1 MTRRRHPWRA
11 FPFTGCLLVILAV
24 LAARF
29 EAPLMAAVSLTAVA
43 PLGASAGVVVQITGT
58 GFDPVASNNRV
69 TLTAPGGASA
79 SVVGETIAVL
89 DAAKGIRRLGVTVPA
104 GLPIGTAAIVVTN
117 TTTNEAAGGRTL
129 QIIDITLP
137 QTASGPRGVPQL
149 AVRVAGS
156 PNVQFVSGRTTVSFG
171 SGITVTS
178 VQVESGT
185 SLVATIAIAA
195 NAALGPRTVTAVTS
209 TQTAR
214 TAAPFTV
221 LDSNRAPAFTSS
233 PTLVAAE
240 SQPYVYQATATDP
253 DGDAI
258 TFRRLSGPDGL
269 TVSTSGLVGWTPGNT
284 QIGNHDVALEA
295 ADGRGGVA
303 QQTYRIGVAAAP
315 RLESIE
321 AAPALLRF
329 DSTGQVRNLAV
340 TGRRSDGQTVNLTA
354 PGTGTTYESTNRFV
368 ATVAP
373 DGAVTAVGNGETVIT
388 ARNGSVSDAVAV
400 IVEIGIVLQSLQLNP
415 PSTTLRNGGE
425 TQALTLIGRFS
436 DGTSRDLTTAAG
448 TTYASS
454 NQGSARVGADGLV
467 TAVANGQ
474 ISITAKHD
482 TLETTASV
490 IVSIPSG
497 TGFLRGEVYDD
508 SRGLP
513 LAGATIMLVTDG
525 GGTPGAPTQTTADGR
540 GQFSIRGRAGDTVIR
555 ITKPGF
561 TTVERRGQIPADGA
575 ATVLDVRLTP
585 LDIGANPMGS
595 ATGGTARDARQR
607 VTLQIAP
614 GGLPADA
621 ALTLTLVSPQG
632 LEGRLPA
639 GWSPI
644 AAVSIEPAL
653 TFSFPL
659 TLTLPHLL
667 PAAPS
672 GATLTL
678 ARYDQA
684 RHEWVTVEGQPQ
696 AGPGG
701 STVVASI
708 DRSGEFAVIVPD
720 GAPSVPPAP
729 VADEPLRGIDL
740 PVEVPSGMTAAGE
753 VIPRSAPPGDSAR
766 ALGRVGLIAPGP
778 IVSGTIVQVR
788 VSERFDLLDS
798 SQLHTLPFTQDLV
811 AYALPRQ
818 NIGGSVGASFPVTPS
833 RDFTIQQLMLGAIR
847 LDVHGFVPDAAATS
861 IGSGGGAIGNAEG
874 DALIVPAGALQ
885 SDAPIVV
892 RRVDLAGAGI
902 TLPAGFALIAAVQ
915 VEAPGTTFGDG
926 TQLSTPAAGLSATD
940 QFLVTRVFT
949 DPLGQRRLRLVALGE
964 VASGRLVTHTVLGGV
979 SLEGIRAGGEFVFL
993 KAGQPIG
1000 FVAGTVVRAAGA
1012 VVAAAVVTSD
1022 SLTIADLSSPSG
1034 AYLIPVAVAVPVTVR
1049 ADDAASGDSGTAT
1062 RQIDSAGQVVPT
1074 TLTLAVVGPSVLSVI
1089 PAGGS
1094 TNVALD
1100 TPITIDFS
1108 EPIAAESVSEASVV
1122 LQLAGTPVSAQR
1134 VLSAD
1139 RKRLVVRPSAA
1150 LAANSS
1156 YALSLTSGLRDVSGN
1171 ALSAFGPVSFAT
1183 FDPSKPAQ
1191 PVAGQLTAEL
1201 PDESGLVLVTG
1212 APGFAAAA
1220 GAVTVTNARTQETT
1234 TTLARI
1240 DGSFRVHIGALIGDE
1255 LVVTLRGTDGRD
1267 ISVRIT
1273 QFTAA
1278 DGSASIGVAGGTI
1291 AGPDGRSGS
1300 ILPRALARA
1309 GVFKLEG
1316 MASTAFPILPAGFS
1330 YADAFALRIDDAVFR
1345 SLASVT
1351 LSESQNRFAPSSAFA
1366 DPFEVT
1372 GDLTVPTDALTSSAI
1387 RLAVAVQ
1394 DDEGSRRSAAATTM
1408 VVATEPDRAL
1418 VETSHGAD
1426 FPTVFLTAP
1435 RETLAGQQV
1444 TVRAIAPTARVD
1456 FTRPL
1461 PAGVLATDSVLLVRR
1476 EDVAGAT
1483 RLVLIDTLGVV
1494 PAGGAPLLRTMGR
1507 ELPGLTAPGD
1517 YAMVATH
1524 DVFVLATGVAS
1535 GEEAIVT
1542 VDGLPFAFHTGGP
1555 NGRFA
1560 LPVRANQPFTL
1571 RFVDLTGVERG
1582 SSAGSAPQ
1590 AGSIDVGSPLAAA
1603 TRRVTVQTE
1612 PDERSLVDINTP
1624 LVLRFSEPIDG
1635 RSVATALIVTDDA
1648 GLRVFGRTVVSGDG
1662 LTATFR
1668 PLRRWRFATTY
1679 RFGLGMSLLARSG
1692 ARLPATF
1699 SGQFRTFAARVIG
1712 TLAVGEVRDVAVS
1725 GSTAIVGTT
1734 TGFSSVNASS
1744 PRNLQLVA
1752 SVPVAGGVGGV
1763 SLLPGSTIT
1772 DRTGAVH
1779 GGRLALI
1786 AAGSESSAGTVQTF
1800 DVTNP
1805 ATPLVLG
1812 STQVTTATGQSAPT
1826 GVPPFPGTPRT
1837 VVAEGDGRAFVAVE
1851 SAGVASL
1858 NLGAAIPLDTG
1869 APARGAAARYP
1880 EAAESMSD
1888 VALLENRLVA
1898 AGAAGLTILDAAT
1911 LARLGRTSTTGAAQG
1926 VAVLNDFP
1934 MDMDGSGII
1943 AQDTEVLDVA
1953 VVANGSDGTLQ
1964 IYRLPESGDP
1974 VLLSVIRFTGETSG
1988 VRVDAQERLAYV
2000 ALGDRGIAFVDL
2012 DGPASVQPVDDD
2024 RNGVDDRILGVVDTP
2039 GSARR
2044 VALDL
2049 SRGVGY
2055 VADGPGG
2062 VAVLQVVPPRTRFLT
2077 LRRDPIR
2084 AAAGDEE
2091 SILQSGI
2098 AFTTDDAIQVSLEA
2112 PATLDEQ
2119 LTLVLQQ
2126 NGPSSAV
2133 AFEDGSA
2140 ATRLTAGHNART
2152 LLIARG
2158 TPPLA
2163 ATLIVQN
2170 QAGAEVATQ
2179 PFRLTSPDPGTAVLT
2194 RMFVAPSPAILP
2206 QGTLSL
2212 QLSVGGRFTDDRVRN
2227 LTLASSGTKY
2237 EIVDSVIASI
2247 DANGLISAAAG
2258 GRTDIAISNGNT
2270 DTVAAVEVRHDPV
2283 LVALESKTPFLTLT
2297 SAAAPVPLDIAA
2309 RFSDRST
2316 RAASTVP
2323 GTTFTSSDPGV
2334 VTVTGAGLI
2343 NAVAD
2348 GTATI
2353 TAVNGS
2359 ARSEIQTTVEL
2370 ATAVDLTA
2378 ITLRPIAPI
2387 TTDDGAFD
2395 AEAVLTGSGSLG
2407 SLLVSFSV
2415 SGTAVE
2421 QQQAQVLRS
2430 GEAGVR
2436 LSGFATPGTFT
2447 VTASVVDPAD
2457 GQILTSTQPIEVRP
2471 GGGDHE
2477 PNGTAANAP
2486 GLTEGSTVNG
2496 SVGGTGDANDFYRF
2510 ATDAAGTLSLNL
2522 RLSSAAVPAG
2532 LVVVLRD
2539 GTGAEVGRFAVSSQT
2554 MRLPAAMPPGGGS
2567 IEILSPAGPVS
2578 YSLSFK
2584 FKQAPLAVTSVSPTA
2599 GPPGTVV
2606 TIDGSGFSSS
2616 ADDTSV
2622 LFGGIAGKI
2631 ISATPTRIVAQV
2643 SADGVNGPIDVVSGS
2658 GTVRGPAFVTG
2669 NATLPEAFLL
2679 PEDPS
2684 MTRYDPVSATFVD
2697 ITRLVIEVDPL
2708 VTRSNVDTLAAALGG
2723 TVVGTSPLTHR
2734 YVLAFP
2740 SNRTFAGLENLR
2752 RQLAGSAGV
2761 LGAETAEE
2769 RPLNSNRIDS
2779 RDNSGTW
2786 PGEALQRGAAFE
2798 QVRLHEA
2805 LDAIRRTPP
2814 FTDANELRK
2823 VRVVVIDSGFKPF
2836 LTDEFNFSGMKYM
2849 QRNSAGVFVESP
2861 LRDRDN
2867 HGTQVAGIVGA
2878 LNNGSAFSGALTG
2891 VYRRGENPNVDLIV
2905 YGCPGTVPREMNSEC
2920 TDGALHHLAG
2930 LIRNEGGAVP
2940 TVVNLSSGLSYADR
2954 PAVYTSQA
2962 RYWRQMLAAFRPAQ
2976 TVFVAAAGNDGVRA
2990 EKHLPAAEFDRRVN
3004 GISVGGSS
3012 LFNETRADYTGG
3024 QRRVV
3029 RGDVA
3034 CQTQTAGSNCG
3045 PGITLAAPGEGVFT
3059 TSTTAPGY
3067 NPVGESFGTSLAAP
3081 IVAATA
3087 ALLQVIRPTDAPLDA
3102 QRVKEILNE
3111 TKDSLI
3117 GVWQPGVMFRLNAL
3131 AAVRAVLPAA
3141 TSQKVFITDSRA
3153 ANVGGLVGI
3162 EIDPTT
3168 GRRPTNAPP
3177 DHIVPVTQ
3185 PGDIPAGLPS
3195 TAVVAARTDRIYVVA
3210 AGLGNSGDGIA
3221 VINTHSLMP
3230 EEFIPLSGAD
3240 PAIGGS
3246 QPQGVDLKPLR
3257 PGLALSKDERLLYVA
3272 GGDRL
3277 FIINTVTGSLVR
3289 DYDDLPAQYRAV
3301 LPALRPLESL
3311 NARLNQITSEIGRG
3325 ELNDLTISADG
3336 RTLYAVISS
3345 YNGIAERAAILPI
3358 NIDLYTDGNPS
3369 AALQSD
3375 LTAFLVAGPRRLV
3388 ETSGRPAEVEPSDI
3402 VVNPATG
3409 HVYVSDGGWRNYLGN
3424 PGFSDSFSRYT
3435 PLVNAQ
3441 LTGAGSGTAGSLEFE
3456 QAADLLDDRARD
3468 GFTLLDAPGFFTS
3481 YAPDATPGRLGS
3493 LNGQFPSEIVFGWK
3507 PPAANGGRVV
3517 NQFNFK
3523 EIYAKRPAAMA
3534 MHPKGDRA
3542 LVTFGQTANF
3552 GVLDL
3557 TAQAFFPNAPPTTN
3571 GLFTG
3576 LAAVTESIPLDPH
3589 LWPRRGVVTLA
3600 NGARMPSR
3608 DEALLFPSA
3617 IKYAQN
3623 GRFAVAVHRGLRPP
3637 GPASI
3642 RMPNFSTNTAA
3653 SQELQTNGF
3662 VIAPGASSGL
3672 DPDGVTVTEN
3682 TDYFGDRGGGAITII
3697 DDLAVADDL
3706 TNAAQPTVG
3715 SRLWFSLRP
3724 VCRTAADLPQRGCV
3738 EQPFEHLFDYN
3749 ATGSAQQFDRP
3760 IDVAIQPFVAIE
3772 TPSFGDEVFLKT
3784 PVLVRW
3790 RDTRG
3795 TEVKVTVTDLTGGG
3809 TEPPVPVP
3817 ASPDRPF
3824 ATVTFGSLFQVAPTS
3839 GRLYRIEA
3847 TLVNANGDAISST
3860 SIDVKF

>member
-1 MTRRRHPWRA
+1 
-11 FPFTGCLLVILAV
+11 
-24 LAARF
+24 
-29 EAPLMAAVSLTAVA
+29 MAAVSLTAVA
-43 PLGASAGVVVQITGT
+43 PLGASTGVVVQITGT
-58 GFDPVASNNRV
+58 GFDPVASNNTV
-69 TLTAPGGASA
+69 TLTAPGGTSA
-79 SVVGETIAVL
+79 SLVGETIAVL
-89 DAAKGIRRLGVTVPA
+89 DAVKGLRRLAVTMPA
-104 GLPIGTAAIVVTN
+104 GLPIGSAAIVVTN
-117 TTTNEAAGGRTL
+117 TITKETAGGRTL
-129 QIIDITLP
+129 QIVQIALP
-137 QTASGPRGVPQL
+137 QTASGARGVAQL
-149 AVRVAGS
+149 PVRVAGS
-156 PNVQFVSGRTTVSFG
+156 PNVQFVAGRTTVSFG
-171 SGITVTS
+171 AGVTVKS
-178 VQVESGT
+178 VQLESAT
-185 SLVATIAIAA
+185 SLIATIAIAA

-209 TQTAR
+209 TQTAM
-214 TAAPFTV
+214 TAGAFTV
-221 LDSNRAPAFTSS
+221 LDPNRAPAFTST
-233 PTLVAAE
+233 PPLGAIE
-240 SQPYVYQATATDP
+240 NEPYAYQAAATDP
-253 DGDAI
+253 DGDEVS
-258 TFRRLSGPDGL
+258 FRLLSGPAGL
-269 TVSTSGLVGWTPGNT
+269 TVSTSGQVAWTPGT
-284 QIGNHDVALEA
+284 LQVGSHDVALEA
-295 ADGRGGVA
+295 ADGRGGAA
-303 QQTYRIGVAAAP
+303 QQTFRIGVAAAP

-321 AAPALLRF
+321 VAPGLLRF
-329 DSTGQVRNLAV
+329 AATNQVRHVSV
-340 TGRRSDGQTVNLTA
+340 TGRRSDGQTVDLTA
-354 PGTGTTYESTNRFV
+354 AGTGTTYESTNRFV
-368 ATVAP
+368 AAVAP
-373 DGAVTAVGNGETVIT
+373 DGGITAVGNGDAVIT
-388 ARNGSVSDAVAV
+388 ARNGSLTDSVPVV
-400 IVEIGIVLQSLQLNP
+400 VETGVTLESLQLNP
-415 PSTTLRNGGE
+415 PLTTLRNGGE
-425 TQALTLIGRFS
+425 TQRLMLIGRFS

-448 TTYASS
+448 TTYVSGDES
-454 NQGSARVGADGLV
+454 SARVAADGLV
-467 TAVANGQ
+467 TAVASGQ
-474 ISITAKHD
+474 VTITAAHD

-490 IVSIPSG
+490 IVSISAG
-497 TGFLRGEVYDD
+497 AGFLRGEVYDD

-513 LAGATIMLVTDG
+513 LPGATVTLVSDG
-525 GGTPGAPTQTTADGR
+525 GGTPSALTQTTADGG
-540 GQFSIRGRAGDTVIR
+540 GQFSIRGRAGDAVVR
-555 ITKPGF
+555 ISKPGF
-561 TTVERRGQIPADGA
+561 TAVERRGQIPADAA
-575 ATVLDVRLTP
+575 ATLLDARLTP
-585 LDIGANPMGS
+585 FDTRASPIGS
-595 ATGGTARDARQR
+595 ATGGTARDERQR
-607 VTLQIAP
+607 ATLQISP
-614 GGLPADA
+614 GGLPVDS

-644 AAVSIEPAL
+644 AAISIEPANL
-653 TFSFPL
+653 TFSFPV

-667 PAAPS
+667 PTTPS
-672 GATLTL
+672 DSTLTL
-678 ARYDQA
+678 ARYDQE
-684 RHEWVTVEGQPQ
+684 RHEWVTVAGQPQ

-708 DRSGEFAVIVPD
+708 DRSGQFAVLVPD
-720 GAPSVPPAP
+720 GPPSAPPVV
-729 VADEPLRGIDL
+729 VADDPLRGIDL
-740 PVEVPSGMTAAGE
+740 PVDVPSGMTAVGE
-753 VIPRSAPPGDSAR
+753 VIPRSAPPGESAR

-818 NIGGSVGASFPVTPS
+818 QIGGSVGASFPVTPS

-861 IGSGGGAIGNAEG
+861 VGPGGGTIGNAEG

-885 SDAPIVV
+885 GDAPIVV

-902 TLPAGFALIAAVQ
+902 TLPAGLALIAAVQ

-926 TQLSTPAAGLSATD
+926 TQLSTAAAGLSATD
-940 QFLVTRVFT
+940 RVLVTRVFT

-964 VASGRLVTHTVLGGV
+964 VAAGRLVTQIALGGV

-993 KAGQPIG
+993 RAEQPVG
-1000 FVAGTVVRAAGA
+1000 FVAGTVLRASGA
-1012 VVAAAVVTSD
+1012 AVAAAVVTTD
-1022 SLTIADLSSPSG
+1022 SLAIADLSSLSG
-1034 AYLIPVAVAVPVTVR
+1034 AYLVPVVVGAPVTVR
-1049 ADDAASGDSGTAT
+1049 ANDAASGDSGTAS
-1062 RQIDSAGQVVPT
+1062 RQLDTAGQVVPT

-1108 EPIAAESVSEASVV
+1108 EPIGAESVSETSVV
-1122 LQLAGTPVSAQR
+1122 LQLAGTAVSVQR
-1134 VLSAD
+1134 ALSAD

-1150 LAANSS
+1150 LAPNSS

-1171 ALSAFGPVSFAT
+1171 ALSAFVPVSFTT

-1212 APGFAAAA
+1212 APGFAAPA
-1220 GAVTVTNARTQETT
+1220 GAVTVTNTRTQETT
-1234 TTLARI
+1234 TTLART
-1240 DGSFRVHIGALIGDE
+1240 DGSFRVHIGAQIADE

-1267 ISVRIT
+1267 ISVRIA
-1273 QFTAA
+1273 QFTGA
-1278 DGSASIGVAGGTI
+1278 DGSTSIGAAGGTI

-1316 MASTAFPILPAGFS
+1316 MASTEFPVLPAGFS
-1330 YADAFALRIDDAVFR
+1330 YADTFALRIGGAAFR

-1372 GDLTVPTDALTSSAI
+1372 GDLTVPTDALTSSTI

-1408 VVATEPDRAL
+1408 VVATEPDRGL

-1456 FTRPL
+1456 LTRPV
-1461 PAGVLATDSVLLVRR
+1461 PSGVLATDSVLLVRR
-1476 EDVAGAT
+1476 EEAAGAT
-1483 RLVLIDTLGVV
+1483 RLFLIDKLDVV
-1494 PAGGAPLLRTMGR
+1494 SAGATPLLRTMGR
-1507 ELPGLTAPGD
+1507 ELPGMTAPGD

-1524 DVFVLATGVAS
+1524 DAFVWATGVAT
-1535 GEEAIVT
+1535 GADAIVT
-1542 VDGLPFAFHTGGP
+1542 VDGLPFAFHTRGP

-1560 LPVRANQPFTL
+1560 IPVRANEPFTL
-1571 RFVDLTGVERG
+1571 RFVDSTGSARG

-1590 AGSIDVGSPLAAA
+1590 TGSIDVGSPLASA
-1603 TRRVTVQTE
+1603 TQRLTVETE

-1648 GLRVFGRTVVSGDG
+1648 GLRVFGRTVVSDDG

-1699 SGQFRTFAARVIG
+1699 SGQFRTFAARIVG
-1712 TLAVGEVRDVAVS
+1712 TLAVGEARDVAVS
-1725 GSTAIVGTT
+1725 GSTALVGTA

-1744 PRNLQLVA
+1744 PRNLELLA
-1752 SVPVAGGVGGV
+1752 SVPVAGGAGGV
-1763 SLLPGSTIT
+1763 SLLSGSTIT
-1772 DRTGAVH
+1772 DRNGAVH
-1779 GGRLALI
+1779 GGPLALI
-1786 AAGSESSAGTVQTF
+1786 AAGSESTAGTVQTF

-1805 ATPLVLG
+1805 TTPLLLG

-1826 GVPPFPGTPRT
+1826 GVPPVSGTPRT
-1837 VVAEGDGRAFVAVE
+1837 VVTDGDGRAYVAVE
-1851 SAGVASL
+1851 SAGVALL
-1858 NLGAAIPLDTG
+1858 NLGAAIPLDVAT
-1869 APARGAAARYP
+1869 PARGAEARYP
-1880 EAAESMSD
+1880 EAAESISD
-1888 VALLENRLVA
+1888 VALLENRLVV
-1898 AGAAGLTILDAAT
+1898 AGAAGLTVLDAAT
-1911 LARLGRTSTTGAAQG
+1911 LARLGRTATTGAAQG
-1926 VAVLNDFP
+1926 AAVLNDFP
-1934 MDMDGSGII
+1934 MDVDGSGII

-1964 IYRLPESGDP
+1964 IYRLPEIGDP
-1974 VLLSVIRFTGETSG
+1974 FLLSVIRFTGETSG

-2012 DGPASVQPVDDD
+2012 DGPASVQPIDDD
-2024 RNGVDDRILGVVDTP
+2024 RNGVDDRILGAVDTP

-2077 LRRDPIR
+2077 LRRDPLR
-2084 AAAGDEE
+2084 GAAGDEE
-2091 SILQSGI
+2091 SILQSGT

-2140 ATRLTAGHNART
+2140 ATRLLAGHNART

-2158 TPPLA
+2158 APQLA

-2170 QAGAEVATQ
+2170 QAGAVVATQ
-2179 PFRLTSPDPGTAVLT
+2179 PFRLTSPDPGTAGLT
-2194 RMFVAPSPAILP
+2194 RLFVAPSPAILP
-2206 QGTLSL
+2206 LGTPSL

-2247 DANGLISAAAG
+2247 GADGLISAAAG
-2258 GRTDIAISNGNT
+2258 GRTDLAISNGDT
-2270 DTVAAVEVRHDPV
+2270 DTVAAVDVRHDPV
-2283 LVALESKTPFLTLT
+2283 LVAFEANHPFLTLT
-2297 SAAAPVPLDIAA
+2297 SGAAPVALDIAA

-2316 RAASTVP
+2316 RTASAVP
-2323 GTTFTSSDPGV
+2323 GTTFASSDAGV
-2334 VTVTGAGLI
+2334 VAVSETGLI
-2343 NAVAD
+2343 TAVAN
-2348 GTATI
+2348 GSATI

-2359 ARSEIQTTVEL
+2359 VRAEIQTTVEL
-2370 ATAVDLTA
+2370 AAQVDLTG
-2378 ITLRPIAPI
+2378 ITLRPIGSI
-2387 TTDDGAFD
+2387 TTDDGAAD
-2395 AEAVLTGSGSLG
+2395 VEAVVTGTGSVESL
-2407 SLLVSFSV
+2407 VVRFSV
-2415 SGTAVE
+2415 SIGAVE
-2421 QQQAQVLRS
+2421 ARDAQVLRD
-2430 GEAGVR
+2430 GQAGTR
-2436 LSGFATPGTFT
+2436 LSGFASAGTFT

-2457 GQILTSTQPIEVRP
+2457 GQVLTSTQSIEVRR
-2471 GGGDHE
+2471 GTGDHE
-2477 PNGTAANAP
+2477 PNATADTAP
-2486 GLTEGSTVNG
+2486 DLTQDTTVHG
-2496 SVGGTGDANDFYRF
+2496 SVGGSGDSNDVYRI
-2510 ATDAAGTLSLNL
+2510 ATDAAGALTLNL
-2522 RLSSAAVPAG
+2522 LLSSSTIPAG
-2532 LVVVLRD
+2532 LTVVVRD
-2539 GTGAEVGRFAVSSQT
+2539 ASGAEVGRFAVSSTNVRLAAT
-2554 MRLPAAMPPGGGS
+2554 MAPGGGS
-2567 IEILSPAGPVS
+2567 IEILSSGGPVS
-2578 YSLSFK
+2578 YALSFK
-2584 FKQAPLAVTSVSPTA
+2584 FRQAPQSITTVNPSS
-2599 GPPGTVV
+2599 GPPGTIV
-2606 TIDGSGFSSS
+2606 TIVGTGFTSTPG
-2616 ADDTSV
+2616 DTHV
-2622 LFGGIAGKI
+2622 LFGGISGRV
-2631 ISATPTRIVAQV
+2631 ISASPTQIVAQV
-2643 SADGVNGPIDVVSGS
+2643 PADGVNGPIDVVSGS

-2669 NATLPEAFLL
+2669 TATLPEAFLL
-2679 PEDPS
+2679 PEDPA

-2723 TVVGTSPLTHR
+2723 TVVGTSPLTHG

-2814 FTDANELRK
+2814 FTDANKLRK

-2836 LTDEFNFSGMKYM
+2836 LTDEFNFSGMKYL
-2849 QRNSAGVFVESP
+2849 QRNAAGVFVESP
-2861 LRDRDN
+2861 FRDRDN
-2867 HGTQVAGIVGA
+2867 HGTKIAGIVGA

-2905 YGCPGTVPREMNSEC
+2905 YGCPGTVPGEMNSQC
-2920 TDGALHHLAG
+2920 TNGALHHLAG
-2930 LIRNEGGAVP
+2930 VIRNEGGAVP

-2954 PAVYTSQA
+2954 PAVYASQA

-2976 TVFVAAAGNDGVRA
+2976 TVFVAAAGNDGVQA
-2990 EKHLPAAEFDRRVN
+2990 AKHLPSAEFDRRVN

-3012 LFNETRADYTGG
+3012 LFSDTRANYTGG
-3024 QRRVV
+3024 KRRVV

-3067 NPVGESFGTSLAAP
+3067 NTVGESFGTSLAAP

-3111 TKDSLI
+3111 TKDSII

-3131 AAVRAVLPAA
+3131 AAVRTVLPAA

-3153 ANVGGLVGI
+3153 AVVGGLVGI

-3168 GRRPTNAPP
+3168 GRRPANAPP

-3185 PGDIPAGLPS
+3185 PGDSPAGLPS

-3210 AGLGNSGDGIA
+3210 VGLGNSGDGIA
-3221 VINTHSLMP
+3221 VINTHSLLP

-3240 PAIGGS
+3240 PATGVS

-3272 GGDRL
+3272 GGDRI
-3277 FIINTVTGSLVR
+3277 FIINTVTGSLVK
-3289 DYDDLPAQYRAV
+3289 DYDELPAQYRAV
-3301 LPALRPLESL
+3301 LPALQPLESL
-3311 NARLNQITSEIGRG
+3311 NARLNQISIEIGRG
-3325 ELNDLTISADG
+3325 ELNDLTVSADG

-3358 NIDLYTDGNPS
+3358 NIDLYKDGSPS
-3369 AALQSD
+3369 AGVQSD
-3375 LTAFLVAGPRRLV
+3375 LTAFLVPGPRRLV

-3402 VVNPATG
+3402 VANPATG
-3409 HVYVSDGGWRNYLGN
+3409 HVYVSDGGWREYIGN
-3424 PGFSDSFSRYT
+3424 PGFFDSYSRYT
-3435 PLVNAQ
+3435 PLLNAQ

-3456 QAADLLDDRARD
+3456 QSADLLDDRARD

-3481 YAPDATPGRLGS
+3481 FAPDATPGRLGS

-3507 PPAANGGRVV
+3507 PPAADGGRVV
-3517 NQFNFK
+3517 NQFNFR
-3523 EIYAKRPAAMA
+3523 EIYAKRPAAIA

-3542 LVTFGQTANF
+3542 LVAFGQTANF
-3552 GVLDL
+3552 GVLDV
-3557 TAQAFFPNAPPTTN
+3557 TAQALFPSATPATN

-3600 NGARMPSR
+3600 NGGRMPSR

-3623 GRFAVAVHRGLRPP
+3623 GRFAVAVHRGIRPP

-3642 RMPNFSTNTAA
+3642 RMPNFSTNTAN

-3682 TDYFGDRGGGAITII
+3682 TDYVGDRGGGAITII

-3715 SRLWFSLRP
+3715 GRLWFSLRP
-3724 VCRTAADLPQRGCV
+3724 VCRTAANLPKRGCV
-3738 EQPFEHLFDYN
+3738 EQPFERLFDYN
-3749 ATGSAQQFDRP
+3749 ATGTPLQFDRP

-3772 TPSFGDEVFLKT
+3772 TPYFGDEVFLKT
-3784 PVLVRW
+3784 AVLVRW

-3809 TEPPVPVP
+3809 TEAPVPVP
-3817 ASPDRPF
+3817 ASADGPF
-3824 ATVTFGSLFQVAPTS
+3824 ATIAFGSLFQGAPTP

-3847 TLVNANGDAISST
+3847 TLFKADGEPISST